1 VNNLPAKL
9 LIESPRGA
17 YCFLPADLKPGL
29 ADWTIHDQQ
38 RSVRLRSW
46 VLALQMSADK
56 LKLMKGESTAF
67 HVFIKSVET
76 IPQEA
81 WVATLSISSSPH
93 CRRAGPEARCPF
105 IFLIRASTRRTQR
118 PASSPAQRQW

>member
-1 VNNLPAKL
+1 M
-9 LIESPRGA
+9 
-17 YCFLPADLKPGL
+17 
-29 ADWTIHDQQ
+29 
-38 RSVRLRSW
+38 RLRSW

-81 WVATLSISSSPH
+81 WFGSGEVPDFMDPAIIRKFLPDFKLILKIDRKKRQSGKSLSHSSCQSANS
-93 CRRAGPEARCPF
+93 CLFRLVRWQRRRWGN
-105 IFLIRASTRRTQR
+105 
-118 PASSPAQRQW
+118 